1 MNIIMIGL
9 CLSPGTVRKFNATF
23 YWRMEK
29 SPVPLL
35 INKLKLTKNLFP
47 HESSEVQQAQIN

>member
-1 MNIIMIGL
+1 MNEYYNDLFVFIPRNSEIIFD
-9 CLSPGTVRKFNATF
+9 TTF

-35 INKLKLTKNLFP
+35 INKLKLTKKLFP
-47 HESSEVQQAQIN
+47 HETSEV